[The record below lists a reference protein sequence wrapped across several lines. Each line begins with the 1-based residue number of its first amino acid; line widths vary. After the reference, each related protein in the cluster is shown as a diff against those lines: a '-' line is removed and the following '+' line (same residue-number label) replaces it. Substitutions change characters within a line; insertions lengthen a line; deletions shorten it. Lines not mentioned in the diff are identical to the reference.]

1 MASECGPAGFTS
13 VKHSFS
19 WPTVFLNRICGQ
31 FGEGYVAQRLR
42 QWRWS
47 CSTAFSGVGAPES
60 ALMSLQSA
68 AKDFLQTTNSRTKNV
83 VFTSTCE
90 CDRACQ
96 QVLKH
101 TYGACNW
108 PDITQLDASKPTAF
122 CTTHEKNC
130 RIHIAAPKRLR
141 VTVAGPVCIS
151 FSLMGKK
158 EGVSSPA
165 FKTHEGFYRQAP
177 LMADVLILENVTEY
191 SPELVQSQLG
201 KSWTLQH
208 CKIDPRLFGLPAAR
222 ARIYLI
228 AYKHDIVSWRQEVSL
243 ELVLGALASRVVRD
257 AGMYTWMSLPP
268 MTLSAAQER
277 NLKEY
282 DQDVRLEGKRFP
294 DLNQLARNGRG

>member
-1 MASECGPAGFTS
+1 M
-13 VKHSFS
+13 
-19 WPTVFLNRICGQ
+19 
-31 FGEGYVAQRLR
+31 
-42 QWRWS
+42 
-47 CSTAFSGVGAPES
+47 
-60 ALMSLQSA
+60 
-68 AKDFLQTTNSRTKNV
+68 
-83 VFTSTCE
+83 
-90 CDRACQ
+90 
-96 QVLKH
+96 
-101 TYGACNW
+101 
-108 PDITQLDASKPTAF
+108 
-122 CTTHEKNC
+122 
-130 RIHIAAPKRLR
+130 
-141 VTVAGPVCIS
+141 TVAGCYLRNQVHWVFSETTTIVPGPVCIS

-165 FKTHEGFYRQAP
+165 FKTHDKFYRQAP

-268 MTLSAAQER
+268 MTLSAAQEAQHIFICNHAIYPGVLDYRWLLPPQER

-294 DLNQLARNGRG
+294 DLNQLARNGRGRAECSDGSLQTLTCNSASIFDKEPQGPKGHPTCLLI